1 MKKQLYQRMYLLH
14 FTAFLCMYL
23 LVSATTYAQTLYT
36 ILVADGSEHKHN
48 GHFYNLK
55 RLQLE
60 TDTIANFANLEK
72 KEFVIDE
79 TSLTRYSIDSVLA
92 NIRPTKKDVI
102 FFYFSGNEY
111 LQKVSQ
117 TDKQVLKLKDG
128 YIEYEQL
135 QKILKAKNAKLT
147 LLFVDLCNRI
157 SADRL
162 VNMKVAPAK
171 KEKYSD
177 LFQQAQGDISVI
189 NHFPYEQHELITTID
204 GTIFTNGIV
213 HALHEDRKDSRW
225 EAVISRAKYLT
236 ISESAGKQNPQ
247 ALISLKNLE
256 VEPKNIIS
264 TVSEGH
270 LVERVDKSEKIDK
283 PVKLRTENNGNF
295 NAPTNTTIQ
304 VEKGVKK
311 TDENNITNKNTKGG
325 NFDKKSDAFVEE
337 ITPDKQA
344 MLNEKSLAMI
354 GDFQNKIATIALGSS
369 SNNSEGAGGE
379 NGKSEADLIE
389 SAMLLFSDNTK
400 EIGIS
405 SVKRGVVRKKVKKY
419 FRKLY
424 GIGNAYK
431 IAVTWY
437 QPTEITPL
445 EAQTDGTYKT
455 MATVYQE
462 FRKTNKS
469 GKLVYGDRV
478 TKKISLTL
486 KPDNNE
492 ENGWKVVINDIEVVA
507 GTTEQ
512 IKE

>member
-1 MKKQLYQRMYLLH
+1 MVMKNQLYQRIYLLNVS
-14 FTAFLCMYL
+14 AFLFVYL

-36 ILVADGSEHKHN
+36 VLVADGSEHKHN

-72 KEFVIDE
+72 KEFIIDE
-79 TSLTRYSIDSVLA
+79 TLLTRYAIDSVLS
-92 NIRPTKKDVI
+92 NIRPTKKDII
-102 FFYFSGNEY
+102 FFYFSGSEY

-135 QKILKAKNAKLT
+135 QKILKAKNTKLT
-147 LLFVDLCNRI
+147 LLFVDLCNSI

-171 KEKYSD
+171 KEKYLQ

-204 GTIFTNGIV
+204 GTIFTNSIV

-256 VEPKNIIS
+256 PEPQNFITTIP
-264 TVSEGH
+264 EGQ
-270 LVERVDKSEKIDK
+270 LVDKDDK
-283 PVKLRTENNGNF
+283 PVKLRPENNGNF
-295 NAPTNTTIQ
+295 NAPINTT
-304 VEKGVKK
+304 VTLEKGANK
-311 TDENNITNKNTKGG
+311 TNETTNKTTKGG
-325 NFDKKSDAFVEE
+325 NFDKKSDAFIEE
-337 ITPDKQA
+337 MTSDKQT
-344 MLNEKSLAMI
+344 MLNDKSLATVS
-354 GDFQNKIATIALGSS
+354 DFQNKIATIALGSS
-369 SNNSEGAGGE
+369 SNENGGGGE

-437 QPTEITPL
+437 QPTEIAAL
-445 EAQTDGTYKT
+445 EVQADGTYKT
-455 MATVYQE
+455 IATVYQE

-486 KPDNNE
+486 KPDSNE
-492 ENGWKVVINDIEVVA
+492 TNSWKVVINDIEVVK

>member
-1 MKKQLYQRMYLLH
+1 MKNQLYQRIYLLN
-14 FTAFLCMYL
+14 FTAFLCIYF

-60 TDTIANFANLEK
+60 TDTIANFADLEK
-72 KEFVIDE
+72 KEFIIDE
-79 TSLTRYSIDSVLA
+79 TLLTRYSIDSVLS

-128 YIEYEQL
+128 YVEYEQL
-135 QKILKAKNAKLT
+135 QKVLKAKSAKLT
-147 LLFVDLCNRI
+147 LLFVDLCNNI
-157 SADRL
+157 SNDRL
-162 VNMKVAPAK
+162 VNTKVAPAK
-171 KEKYSD
+171 KEKYLQ
-177 LFQQAQGDISVI
+177 LFQQAQGDIAVI

-247 ALISLKNLE
+247 ALIYLKNLE
-256 VEPKNIIS
+256 PEAKNIIPMP
-264 TVSEGH
+264 EGQ
-270 LVERVDKSEKIDK
+270 LVEKNDKA
-283 PVKLRTENNGNF
+283 VKLRTENNGNF
-295 NAPTNTTIQ
+295 NAPINTT
-304 VEKGVKK
+304 VTLEKGANKMN
-311 TDENNITNKNTKGG
+311 EATNKTTKGG
-325 NFDKKSDAFVEE
+325 NFDKKSDTFIKEM
-337 ITPDKQA
+337 TPDKQA
-344 MLNEKSLAMI
+344 MLNEKSLAMVN
-354 GDFQNKIATIALGSS
+354 DFQNKIATIALGSS
-369 SNNSEGAGGE
+369 SSESGENGSGGE
-379 NGKSEADLIE
+379 NGKNETDLIE

-400 EIGIS
+400 QIGIS

-437 QPTEITPL
+437 QPTEIAAL
-445 EAQTDGTYKT
+445 EVQNDGTYKIF
-455 MATVYQE
+455 ATVYQE

-486 KPDNNE
+486 KPDSNE
-492 ENGWKVVINDIEVVA
+492 TGGWKVVINDIEVVK
-507 GTTEQ
+507 GTTKQ
-512 IKE
+512 INE